1 MTLYIVWL
9 IFDCILVAFYCLS
22 EKFNDKK
29 SKSSFLNGLFTG
41 AFAIFAIDWLSKIL
55 EKI

>member
-1 MTLYIVWL
+1 MTLYVVWF
-9 IFDCILVAFYCLS
+9 IFDCILAAFYCLS
-22 EKFNDKK
+22 EICNDKK

-41 AFAIFAIDWLSKIL
+41 AFIVFAIDWLSKIL